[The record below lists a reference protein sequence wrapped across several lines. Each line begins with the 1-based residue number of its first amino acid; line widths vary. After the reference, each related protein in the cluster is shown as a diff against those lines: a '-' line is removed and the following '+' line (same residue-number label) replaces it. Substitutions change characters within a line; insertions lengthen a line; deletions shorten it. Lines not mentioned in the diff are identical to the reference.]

1 MLKRMSV
8 GQLLCDPYKS
18 KAGWAAAGSVDADL
32 SLLHFFELQ
41 RTDVAE
47 GRRPLR
53 PSKTALG
60 PRFGN
65 PRLQRDRR
73 LAVPRSTPEMSSEE
87 PLARNRARSRFGR
100 L

>member
-47 GRRPLR
+47 GRRPLGLSSVDAGVKVR
-53 PSKTALG
+53 IFA
-60 PRFGN
+60 
-65 PRLQRDRR
+65 
-73 LAVPRSTPEMSSEE
+73 AV
-87 PLARNRARSRFGR
+87 
-100 L
+100 

>member
-41 RTDVAE
+41 RTDVVE
-47 GRRPLR
+47 GRRPLGLTR
-53 PSKTALG
+53 TTLPLDFEG
-60 PRFGN
+60 V
-65 PRLQRDRR
+65 RLNVTGKSPAP
-73 LAVPRSTPEMSSEE
+73 AVGQHLPPK
-87 PLARNRARSRFGR
+87 
-100 L
+100 